1 MSGRLKQIW
10 GGFEG
15 MTTRHLTGGGVD
27 RIETRS
33 RRDYD
38 AAASPSVSEAAI
50 ASPAEAAFAALRH
63 RLSAAEQ
70 RQARREDKS
79 ARKNGV
85 DRSLSAPPAPLSA
98 QMPADAAPE
107 AVQDLV
113 RGLRATSFRTDRN
126 YADYPA
132 LAQSKSA
139 RFGRKKVFGI
149 F

>member
-1 MSGRLKQIW
+1 VSGRLKQIW
-10 GGFEG
+10 SGFEG
-15 MTTRHLTGGGVD
+15 VTTRHLTGGGVD

-38 AAASPSVSEAAI
+38 ASISAPVADHSVP
-50 ASPAEAAFAALRH
+50 SPAETAFAALRH

-70 RQARREDKS
+70 RQARREEKASRKS
-79 ARKNGV
+79 GARAMA
-85 DRSLSAPPAPLSA
+85 APPAPLSP

-113 RGLRATSFRTDRN
+113 RGLRATSFRTDRS

-139 RFGRKKVFGI
+139 GTGRKKIFGI

>member
-10 GGFEG
+10 SGFEG
-15 MTTRHLTGGGVD
+15 VTSRRLTGGGVE

-38 AAASPSVSEAAI
+38 AATEAPDALQASPA
-50 ASPAEAAFAALRH
+50 PAEAAFAALRH

-70 RQARREDKS
+70 RQAQREAKA
-79 ARKNGV
+79 ARKAGS
-85 DRSLSAPPAPLSA
+85 DRSLAAPPAPLSP

-113 RGLRATSFRTDRN
+113 RGLRATSFRTDRS

-132 LAQSKSA
+132 LAQSKPA
-139 RFGRKKVFGI
+139 RLGRKKIFGI